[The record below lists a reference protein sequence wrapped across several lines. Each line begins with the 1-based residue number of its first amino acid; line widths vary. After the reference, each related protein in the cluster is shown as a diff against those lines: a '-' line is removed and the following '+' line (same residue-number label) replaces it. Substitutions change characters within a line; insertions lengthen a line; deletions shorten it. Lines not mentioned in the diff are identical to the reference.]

1 MKADLARSTA
11 LVVLTLAG
19 LALVWLFLEPIL
31 IFLIAVFLA
40 ASLRPLI
47 RRLER
52 RNLSFGASVGVVY
65 LLVGLGIGAL
75 VLLAVGPLDRDLQDL
90 LTRLALTY
98 ERITSQW
105 PEAESQFQRTVAGQL
120 PQPELLYKVLGGQ
133 TEIPVVERIMAI
145 AGQIGS
151 FLGKGV
157 MVLIL
162 SLYWSIDHVRF
173 ERLWLSSLPLGPR
186 VSVRRVWR
194 DLESGVGAFVRSAI
208 AQVALTGVVLWIGF
222 ALLGVP
228 YAALLAVLGG
238 AMQLVPWLGPLLA
251 TLPLLLV
258 ALINNSAMALVG
270 AAYAFVVSLVFEF
283 KVQPRFFPRMQTN
296 SLLLLIVAMVLV
308 LEAGLAGLIFAPAA
322 TVAVQVLW
330 THLVEP
336 QRRASQVAAPTAE
349 DLQAGLGQL
358 RETMSQAAERPA
370 AEVASL
376 VNRLDGL
383 ITASTDL

>member
-19 LALVWLFLEPIL
+19 LALFWLFLEPIL

-52 RNLSFGASVGVVY
+52 RTLSFGVSVGVVY
-65 LLVGLGIGAL
+65 LLVGLGIVAL
-75 VLLAVGPLDRDLQDL
+75 VLLAVGPLDRDLQNL

-105 PEAESQFQRTVAGQL
+105 PEADSQFQRTVAGQL
-120 PQPELLYKVLGGQ
+120 PPPELLYKVLGGQ
-133 TEIPVVERIMAI
+133 TEVPVVERIMAI
-145 AGQIGS
+145 VSQVGS
-151 FLGKGV
+151 WLGKGV

-162 SLYWSIDHVRF
+162 SLYWTIDHVRF
-173 ERLWLSSLPLGPR
+173 ERLWLTSMPLGTR
-186 VSVRRVWR
+186 VSARRVWR
-194 DLESGVGAFVRSAI
+194 DLETGVGAFVRSAL
-208 AQVALTGVVLWIGF
+208 AQVALTGVVLWAGF

-238 AMQLVPWLGPLLA
+238 AVQLVPWLGALLVV
-251 TLPLLLV
+251 LPLLLV
-258 ALINNSAMALVG
+258 ALINNPTVALLG
-270 AAYAFVVSLVFEF
+270 AGYALAVSLLFEF
-283 KVQPRFFPRMQTN
+283 KLQPRYFPRMQTN
-296 SLLLLIVAMVLV
+296 SLLLLIVAMVLA
-308 LEAGLAGLIFAPAA
+308 LEMGVAGLILAPAA

-336 QRRASQVAAPTAE
+336 QRRSAPVAALTAE
-349 DLQAGLGQL
+349 DLQAGLQEL
-358 RETMSQAAERPA
+358 RETISQAAEPPA
-370 AEVASL
+370 PEATSL
-376 VNRLDGL
+376 VNRLGGL
-383 ITASTDL
+383 ITASKEL